1 MIEKINMF
9 LRSIVSVIL
18 AILPNS
24 PIKPFI
30 ESISSVSWLGWLN
43 WVIPV
48 GTFVSIGA
56 AWLAAIVI
64 FYTYQLILRWSKAV
78 GD

>member
-1 MIEKINMF
+1 MIEKINQF
-9 LRSIVSVIL
+9 LRAIVGVIM

-30 ESISSVSWLGWLN
+30 DSIQSVTWLGWLN
-43 WVIPV
+43 WVVPV
-48 GTFVSIGA
+48 GTFVAIGT
-56 AWLAAIVI
+56 AWLAAIVV

-78 GD
+78 AD